1 MTQSIDLR
9 TALDAAAEGLL
20 LLSHELSVVGVNDV
34 FLQDYGLQRDEVLGR
49 SILELF
55 PYQSGTLPPQQTFE
69 QPSAD
74 PSHVSEASLRLAL
87 EAAGDGVWE
96 WDIQSDTFEL
106 SRRGRAMLG
115 YGATDIGKSLIHWV
129 AITHPE
135 DIERVREHVLA
146 CMQGRIPF
154 LSCEYRV
161 RCRDGNWKWV
171 LARGAVVDRSDLGWA
186 RRMVGTTVDISSE
199 QETLLRANYDALTG
213 LPNRS
218 LFRERL
224 QYEVTSSRR
233 SGRLLALLFLDLDR
247 FKEVNDLL
255 GHDAGDELLKQTA
268 ARIRSC
274 VREADTVARLG
285 GDEFTVILTD
295 LDDRSHVENIAEK
308 ILQAIDKPY
317 LLNHEEIHVSGSIGI
332 TLHPGDAKE
341 PEGLVRNADQ
351 AMYVAKNAGRN
362 QFSFFTKSMQDQAWQ
377 RLKLIGEL
385 RAALPQRQL
394 KLYFQP
400 VVDLKSGQVVKGEAL
415 LRWIHPTR
423 GLVCPHEFVFLAEE
437 TGLINE
443 IGNWVFMQAAAWS
456 KQWSTLRGEVFQ
468 ISVNKSP
475 VQFLA
480 NAKSLNWGAYLKDL
494 GLGWHSMS
502 VEITEGL
509 LLNATDATAEKLFS
523 LRDAGVQVAID
534 DFGTGYSSMAYLKKF
549 DVDYLKV
556 DQSFIRDTTRNS
568 TSRTI
573 AETIIVMAH
582 KLGLQVI
589 AEGVE
594 TEEQRDWLM
603 EAGCDFA
610 QGFFF
615 SEPVPPEAFEE
626 LLTTSRNKM
635 TSNIVNLDCNP
646 DTSDEKSQKSIELG
660 KPNPV

>member
-1 MTQSIDLR
+1 MTHSADLQ
-9 TALDAAAEGLL
+9 TALHAVAEGLL
-20 LLSHELSVVGVNDV
+20 LLSSDLRIVDANPS
-34 FLQDYGLQRDEVLGR
+34 FLQRRALQREQVLGR
-49 SILELF
+49 SIFELF
-55 PYQSGTLPPQQTFE
+55 PEHDSMP
-69 QPSAD
+69 AD
-74 PSHVSEASLRLAL
+74 NAHPDLVPVDALHASEARLRLAL

-96 WDIQSDTFEL
+96 WDIGGDEFIL

-115 YGATDIGKSLIHWV
+115 YSETDVGTSLIHWI

-135 DIERVREHVLA
+135 DLQRVRDHVMD
-146 CMQGRIPF
+146 CIRGRLSF
-154 LSCEYRV
+154 MSCEYRV

-171 LARGAVVDRSDLGWA
+171 LARGAVVDRSEDGWA

-199 QETLLRANYDALTG
+199 QETLRRANFDALTG

-224 QYEVTSSRR
+224 QYEVTASRR
-233 SGRLLALLFLDLDR
+233 SGRLLALLFIDLDR

-268 ARIRSC
+268 ARIRAS
-274 VREADTVARLG
+274 VREVDTVARLG
-285 GDEFTVILTD
+285 GDEFTVILTN
-295 LDDRSHVENIAEK
+295 LDGRSHVENIAEK
-308 ILQAIDKPY
+308 ILSAISRPY
-317 LLNHEEIHVSGSIGI
+317 LLNQEEIYVSGSIGI
-332 TLHPGDAKE
+332 TLHPGDASE
-341 PEGLVRNADQ
+341 PERLVRNADQ

-385 RAALPQRQL
+385 RNALPQRQL
-394 KLYFQP
+394 KVYFQP
-400 VVDLKSGQVVKGEAL
+400 VVDLRSGQVVKGEAL
-415 LRWIHPTR
+415 LRWLHPVR
-423 GLVCPHEFVFLAEE
+423 GLICPNEFVVLAEE

-456 KQWSTLRGEVFQ
+456 KRWSTLRGNVFQ

-480 NAKSLNWGAYLKDL
+480 NAKSPNWGAYLKDL
-494 GLGWHSMS
+494 GLDWNSMS
-502 VEITEGL
+502 VEITESL

-549 DVDYLKV
+549 AVDYLKV
-556 DQSFIRDTTRNS
+556 DQSFIRDTACNS

-594 TEEQRDWLM
+594 TEEQRNWLT

-610 QGFFF
+610 QGFLF
-615 SEPVPPEAFEE
+615 SEPVPPEAFEQ
-626 LLTTSRNKM
+626 LL
-635 TSNIVNLDCNP
+635 NIPYARLA
-646 DTSDEKSQKSIELG
+646 S
-660 KPNPV
+660 